1 MNADVYPPPA
11 RLGLRVIAYCLDI
24 GGWILHAM
32 IWTYA
37 FTFMVMMQARW
48 PLNVSTVLSLLIV
61 GAWFKLAARGQ
72 TIGKVL
78 VGLHVIL
85 MDGKGNQQPLGIP
98 QMFARTVIKILG
110 AVVVLPMVV
119 VLPVFL
125 DLWRVLLDRSEVIMI
140 LGAVAVLPVFL
151 NLWLVLSDRSY
162 CRTIADRVLNSRVVE
177 IPPGAEEAGPGS
189 IPPARLGLRAIAY
202 CLDIGVWILHAMIWS
217 YHNMFKVMVQGVWP
231 LYVAAA
237 FNLAFVVA
245 WFKLAA
251 RGRTIGK
258 VLVGLHVIL
267 MDGKGNQRPLDI
279 PRMFARAVIKIL
291 PVTVVWPVF
300 LDLWWVPWDRSEVI
314 KIWGAVAVWPVF
326 LDLWWVLS
334 DRSDRRTIADR
345 ALNSRVVEI
354 PPGAAEAGPGSTTVN
369 LEPKA

>member
-11 RLGLRVIAYCLDI
+11 RLGLRAIAYCLDI
-24 GGWILHAM
+24 GVWILHAV
-32 IWTYA
+32 IWVYTGI
-37 FTFMVMMQARW
+37 FMVMVQAVW
-48 PLNVSTVLSLLIV
+48 PHYVAVAFYLLFV
-61 GAWFKLAARGQ
+61 VAWFILAARSR

-85 MDGKGNQQPLGIP
+85 MDGKGNQRPLGIP
-98 QMFARTVIKILG
+98 RMFARAVIKNFGIVVVVLVVFLGLWRIPLDRSAVIKILW
-110 AVVVLPMVV
+110 AVAI
-119 VLPVFL
+119 LPVFL
-125 DLWRVLLDRSEVIMI
+125 D
-140 LGAVAVLPVFL
+140 
-151 NLWLVLSDRSY
+151 LWLVLSDRSY

-202 CLDIGVWILHAMIWS
+202 CLDIGVWILHAVIWV
-217 YHNMFKVMVQGVWP
+217 YTGIFMVMVQAVWP
-231 LYVAAA
+231 HYVAVA
-237 FNLAFVVA
+237 FYLLFVVA
-245 WFKLAA
+245 WFILAA
-251 RGRTIGK
+251 RSRTIGK

-326 LDLWWVLS
+326 LDLWLVLS